1 LSRTATSDVT
11 VSGTDGVDSLS
22 NVEYF
27 VFDDQQVAIWDLTV
41 M

>member
-11 VSGTDGVDSLS
+11 VSGTDGVDSLT

-27 VFDDQQVAIWDLTV
+27 RFDDQQVAIWDLTV